1 MSATRSLSAER
12 GAPAHLARHRLR
24 LADGA
29 ATTLHVATYD
39 AAATAVGV
47 VLLPRPMA
55 LAAWCAAHGV
65 QEAIV
70 GGFFARPTHARPD
83 GTRPSAAE
91 AAGADAVVP
100 LGELRTHGVPRRHV
114 PFTAPWDAR
123 RSALHVEGDRAT
135 LAPRDELPALPR
147 GDLLQAGPLL
157 VRDGEPCVPD
167 DPEGFSSGAG
177 QFDSDI
183 TVGRYPRA
191 ALATCVDGRLLA
203 VACDGRAESEAGL
216 TFRELA
222 ETLARMGADRALN
235 LDGGGSTSLVCAGRL
250 RNVPRA
256 EHAVPLPG
264 GRPIATAI
272 TFAVRDRT

>member
-1 MSATRSLSAER
+1 MTATRSLLAER

-24 LADGA
+24 LSDGV
-29 ATTLHVATYD
+29 ATTLHVATFD

-47 VLLPRPMA
+47 VLLPRPMP

-65 QEAIV
+65 EEAIV

-83 GTRPSAAE
+83 GTRPTAVE
-91 AAGADAVVP
+91 AARAEAVVP
-100 LGELRTHGVPRRHV
+100 LGELRTHGVARRHV
-114 PFTAPWDAR
+114 PFAAPWGAR
-123 RSALHVEGDRAT
+123 RSALHVEGEGLT
-135 LAPRDELPALPR
+135 LAPRDELPPEPR

-157 VRDGEPCVPD
+157 VRDGLPCVED
-167 DPEGFSSGAG
+167 DPAGFSSGAG

-191 ALATCVDGRLLA
+191 ALATCADGRLLA
-203 VACDGRAESEAGL
+203 AVCDGRADSDAGL
-216 TFRELA
+216 TLRELA
-222 ETLARMGADRALN
+222 EALARMGADRALN

-250 RNVPRA
+250 RNEPRA

-272 TFAVRDRT
+272 TFHVRPRT